1 MKIEI
6 RAVDNGFLFTMSG
19 DVRNRQPRPGCS
31 ATDLS
36 APFAHDYAGI
46 PDQGHRVRYRPSTHG
61 EYLMTKAPFSQDQI
75 NHIHELT
82 CTHGHGRL
90 DVHADGLHCPVCDY
104 TQDWVPEGVADGS
117 FLQSQQ
123 ALHSIFF
130 KDQ

>member
-1 MKIEI
+1 
-6 RAVDNGFLFTMSG
+6 
-19 DVRNRQPRPGCS
+19 
-31 ATDLS
+31 
-36 APFAHDYAGI
+36 
-46 PDQGHRVRYRPSTHG
+46 
-61 EYLMTKAPFSQDQI
+61 MTKAPFSQDQI
-75 NHIHELT
+75 NHINEFQNAGIVHELT